1 MKRDWKFLRG
11 DLYFIKFEQ
20 GTGSEQKGNRPAVV
34 LQNDVGNLCSPT
46 LIIATLTSRT
56 HKKRTLPT
64 HCLLDTP
71 GLTKPSI
78 FQAEQI
84 FTIDKSRVL
93 RYMGHLSPEEMRQV
107 DAAVKI
113 SLALHPMGS
122 VQKPSP
128 IRRSTA
134 AYAPPEV
141 AEGKPPVYPYTPIS
155 FSFKNAE
162 TPEEETLYIEL
173 QSAVHAMI
181 QRLEYSF
188 TFYPSLLTIPKR
200 QQQVAEILEQA
211 EKYIWQIKEEMRSI

>member
-1 MKRDWKFLRG
+1 M
-11 DLYFIKFEQ
+11 
-20 GTGSEQKGNRPAVV
+20 
-34 LQNDVGNLCSPT
+34 
-46 LIIATLTSRT
+46 
-56 HKKRTLPT
+56 
-64 HCLLDTP
+64 
-71 GLTKPSI
+71 
-78 FQAEQI
+78 
-84 FTIDKSRVL
+84 
-93 RYMGHLSPEEMRQV
+93 

-173 QSAVHAMI
+173 QSAVHAI
-181 QRLEYSF
+181 IERLEYSF

-200 QQQVAEILEQA
+200 QQQVAETWSRPKNTSGRSRRKCDPYEKQHSIFFSLFRHPTVPDAGHPQQPPRLIPANYISGVYNASEWSRSQRSSTSILPTNPKSASERGGF
-211 EKYIWQIKEEMRSI
+211 M